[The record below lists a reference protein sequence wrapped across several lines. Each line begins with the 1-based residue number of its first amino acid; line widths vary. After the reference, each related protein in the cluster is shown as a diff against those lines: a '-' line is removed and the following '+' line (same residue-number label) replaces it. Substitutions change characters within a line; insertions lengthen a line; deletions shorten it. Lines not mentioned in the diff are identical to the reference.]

1 MSEEHPQYIPCC
13 AGNNLHDECRVR
25 RFGDLI
31 EICGGREMVF
41 TPEEAT
47 ALAVQI
53 NRLATEIRNAAN
65 PTAGASSR

>member
-31 EICGGREMVF
+31 EICGGKNMVF
-41 TPEEAT
+41 TKEA
-47 ALAVQI
+47 AWRLAVQV
-53 NRLATEIRNAAN
+53 NRIANEIFHEEN